1 MINDI
6 LQATLRSF
14 LKDVKY
20 YSLKTEDPLPLKDV
34 ALSDGPVDGSY
45 IYKSK
50 YDVAR
55 YREKAPHLSSGEKID
70 LIKNV
75 FVPENNFHFPETTR
89 SFKYE

>member
-6 LQATLRSF
+6 VQATLRSF

-20 YSLKTEDPLPLKDV
+20 SSLKTEDPLPLEDG

-55 YREKAPHLSSGEKID
+55 YREKVPHLSSGEKID

-75 FVPENNFHFPETTR
+75 FVPENNFRFPETTR

>member
-55 YREKAPHLSSGEKID
+55 YREKAPHFFFFFFFFFYLG
-70 LIKNV
+70 
-75 FVPENNFHFPETTR
+75 TT
-89 SFKYE
+89 FKFW